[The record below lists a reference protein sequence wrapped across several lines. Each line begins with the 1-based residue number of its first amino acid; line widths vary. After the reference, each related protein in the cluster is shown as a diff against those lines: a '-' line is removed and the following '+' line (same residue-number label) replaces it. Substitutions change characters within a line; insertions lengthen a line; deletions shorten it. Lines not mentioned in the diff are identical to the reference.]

1 MELGV
6 FHELTIDRF
15 TSVGAFLKNES
26 DEVLLPKKY
35 LNKDNTIGEVLKVF
49 VYLDHEERPVATTLV
64 PLAIKNQFAWLQV
77 SYINEFGAFLDWG
90 LEKDLFV
97 PFREQARP
105 MQEGHR
111 YLIYVYED
119 KVSKRLVG
127 SSRTSKFLKTDTPNY
142 KMGDEVRVLVA
153 HSTDLGFQ
161 VIVDQSYQGMVYKNQ
176 IFQKD
181 IKPGVHRAAY
191 VTKVREDGKID
202 VQFEKPGH
210 EKIDQ
215 HAQQILALLKLQ
227 NGFLALTDKS
237 SPEEIYDI
245 LSMSKKNF
253 KNAIGNLYKQK
264 RIELTSNGITLVGFN

>member
-15 TSVGAFLKNES
+15 TSVGAFLKMDNE
-26 DEVLLPKKY
+26 EVLLPKKY
-35 LNKDNTIGEVLKVF
+35 LNKDHDIGQKIKVF
-49 VYLDHEERPVATTLV
+49 VYLDHEERPVATTLI
-64 PLAIKNQFAWLQV
+64 PFAIKNQFAWLQV

-97 PFREQARP
+97 PYREQARP
-105 MQEGHR
+105 MEVGHR
-111 YLIYVYED
+111 YLVYIYED
-119 KVSKRLVG
+119 KISKRLVA
-127 SSRTSKFLKTDTPNY
+127 SSRTSRFLSTENPNY
-142 KMGDEVRVLVA
+142 QIGDEVRVLVS

-161 VIVDQSYQGMVYKNQ
+161 VIVDQQFKGMVYKNQ

-191 VTKVREDGKID
+191 VTKVRPDGKID
-202 VQFEKPGH
+202 LQFEKPGH

-215 HAQQILALLKLQ
+215 QAQQILALLKLQ
-227 NGFLALTDKS
+227 NGFLALNDKS
-237 SPEEIYDI
+237 SPEEIYQT

-264 RIELTSNGITLVGFN
+264 QIEISSEGIRLV